1 MDAYYRD
8 PPQLIPAFNLK
19 FHLPYFTPKEVEK
32 LSEKQRGKLSITQEE
47 KARQQACGFI
57 EAVGLGI
64 GFPRKTI
71 ATAQNLYHRF
81 HLFFPRKDFGY
92 HDVCLAAM
100 FVSSKMHDT
109 LKKPRDI
116 LMVAYAVRFP
126 ELATK
131 ARSMGGEIDMDP
143 ATVENDRQRML
154 AVEKLM
160 LESICFN
167 FTSRLPFPYVI
178 KISRAFGASKKL
190 SKLAYRLAID
200 SFRTLVNL
208 SYPPHVVA
216 LGCLYLAALLQSFE
230 RATSPERPG
239 QHTSHQIAAT
249 LSKSGDWCRQFQA
262 HIEDIEEIAH
272 AIIDLLISFSQ
283 NPAANTS
290 PHTPSSPHPHLSRG
304 PGHGHGHG
312 PQTPAAQVYAPYKAD
327 QLIRLKIVMRESEH
341 PPRQRESMATEEPNY
356 NANQSPF
363 LGSTYSQDGKTVR
376 YMFAPPALVDDPS

>member
-1 MDAYYRD
+1 MFAVEAQYYRD
-8 PPQLIPAFNLK
+8 PPQLLPANHLK
-19 FHLPYFTPKEVEK
+19 FHHPYFTPSEVEK
-32 LSEKQRGKLSITQEE
+32 LSDKQRGKLSITQEE

-81 HLFFPRKDFGY
+81 YLFFPRKDFGY
-92 HDVCLAAM
+92 HDVSLGAM

-126 ELATK
+126 ELAAK
-131 ARSMGGEIDMDP
+131 ARSMGGEIEMDP
-143 ATVENDRQRML
+143 ATVENDRQRLL
-154 AVEKLM
+154 AVERLM

-167 FTSRLPFPYVI
+167 FTSRLPFPYII

-190 SKLAYRLAID
+190 SKLAYRLTID

-216 LGCLYLAALLQSFE
+216 VGCLYLAALLQSFE
-230 RATSPERPG
+230 QGTSPERPN
-239 QHTSHQIAAT
+239 QHTSHEIAAT
-249 LSKSGDWCRQFQA
+249 LSKSGEWEKQFQVQIA
-262 HIEDIEEIAH
+262 DIEEIAH
-272 AIIDLLISFSQ
+272 AVVDLLITFSQ

-290 PHTPSSPHPHLSRG
+290 PATPSSPHPHHSHSRG
-304 PGHGHGHG
+304 GHGHGHA
-312 PQTPAAQVYAPYKAD
+312 PPAPVYAPYKAD
-327 QLIRLKIVMRESEH
+327 QLIRLKIVMRETEH
-341 PPRQRESMATEEPNY
+341 AARVRGSVEEPNY
-356 NANQSPF
+356 EASDSPF
-363 LGSTYSQDGKTVR
+363 YRNDRTVR
-376 YMFAPPALVDDPS
+376 YMFAPADLVDDPS